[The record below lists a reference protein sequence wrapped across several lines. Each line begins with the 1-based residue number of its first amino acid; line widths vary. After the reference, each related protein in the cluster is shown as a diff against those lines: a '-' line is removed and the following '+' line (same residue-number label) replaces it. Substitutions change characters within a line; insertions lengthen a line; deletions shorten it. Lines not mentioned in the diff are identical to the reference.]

1 MSLQQAQAVAAG
13 LGWNGFTTNLSASQ
27 QLYYGQTA
35 ANILALQ
42 AQGRDMSQQ
51 WAAVLG
57 EVPGVIVDSN
67 GNMASDGA
75 DAARGSFLASA
86 GGLTVVAAGVIIP
99 SYTWHGLNQAISR
112 DGVGVAP
119 QAILDAVNNP
129 LQVIPQSG
137 GRLQYVGTNAT
148 VVTNSNGQIITTWAN
163 NSSGWRIAPGNATDK
178 PGGP

>member
-1 MSLQQAQAVAAG
+1 
-13 LGWNGFTTNLSASQ
+13 
-27 QLYYGQTA
+27 
-35 ANILALQ
+35 
-42 AQGRDMSQQ
+42 MSQQ